1 MKSPTENM
9 TNTNEVQVWA
19 GRPSQWVNFGRNVS
33 GLIIFALVVL
43 AVRLV
48 VPADNVGMAT
58 FATAGAAV
66 LVVLDSGLAYL
77 NIRCRSYTLTS
88 QRYKYSFG
96 IFSRKHHEIEL
107 YRVKDVVLD
116 QPFWLRIVGRA
127 NITVVGFDVVRP
139 IAHLRAIPDGA
150 TVRESFRT
158 LIEQRRD
165 IKSVRVS
172 ERG

>member
-1 MKSPTENM
+1 M

-58 FATAGAAV
+58 FAT
-66 LVVLDSGLAYL
+66 
-77 NIRCRSYTLTS
+77 
-88 QRYKYSFG
+88 
-96 IFSRKHHEIEL
+96 
-107 YRVKDVVLD
+107 
-116 QPFWLRIVGRA
+116 
-127 NITVVGFDVVRP
+127 
-139 IAHLRAIPDGA
+139 
-150 TVRESFRT
+150 VRESFRT
-158 LIEQRRD
+158 LIEKRRD